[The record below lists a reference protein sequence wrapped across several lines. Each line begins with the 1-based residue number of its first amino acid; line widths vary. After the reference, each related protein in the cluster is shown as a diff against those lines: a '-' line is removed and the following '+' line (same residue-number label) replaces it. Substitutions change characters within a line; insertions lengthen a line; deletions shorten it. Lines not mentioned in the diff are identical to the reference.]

1 MRLAVVL
8 FLIMLILAGCVE
20 KEEAVV
26 ATEKKPAPP
35 LVEEA
40 PEAPETQ
47 LQKEKVEKKAG
58 LTIADILNNPAAYE
72 GKEVTLRGRATPG
85 LAFEFVDEQPYLLS
99 DGTGEIWVI
108 TRAMMPMQGA
118 EVTVRGEVV
127 VPYQI
132 KGRHYEV
139 AIIEIDR
146 EEEY

>member
-1 MRLAVVL
+1 MRLAIVL

-20 KEEAVV
+20 KEETVV
-26 ATEKKPAPP
+26 ATEKKPSPP
-35 LVEEA
+35 LAE
-40 PEAPETQ
+40 EAPETQ
-47 LQKEKVEKKAG
+47 VQKEKVEKKAG

-72 GKEVTLRGRATPG
+72 GKEVILRGRATPG

-118 EVTVRGEVV
+118 EITVRGEVV

-139 AIIEIDR
+139 ALIEIER

>member
-1 MRLAVVL
+1 MAVL
-8 FLIMLILAGCVE
+8 FLLTMLILAGCVE

-26 ATEKKPAPP
+26 ATEKKP
-35 LVEEA
+35 LSKEVSEA
-40 PEAPETQ
+40 LPQE
-47 LQKEKVEKKAG
+47 EKVEKRAG
-58 LTIADILNNPAAYE
+58 ITIADILNNPAAYE
-72 GKEVTLRGRATPG
+72 GKEVTLRGIATPG

-108 TRAMMPMQGA
+108 TRGVMPAQGT

-139 AIIEIDR
+139 AIIEIER

>member
-1 MRLAVVL
+1 MAVL
-8 FLIMLILAGCVE
+8 FLLTMLILAGCVE

-26 ATEKKPAPP
+26 ATEKKP
-35 LVEEA
+35 LSKEVSEA
-40 PEAPETQ
+40 LPQE
-47 LQKEKVEKKAG
+47 EKVEKRVG
-58 LTIADILNNPAAYE
+58 ITIADILNNPAAYE
-72 GKEVTLRGRATPG
+72 GKEVTLRGIATPG

-108 TRAMMPMQGA
+108 TRGVMPAQGA

-139 AIIEIDR
+139 AIIEIER